1 MKKKLL
7 LLTLA
12 TFALTLHAQPPTVTI
27 DRVCYTILEQEGYS
41 CASSPVE
48 DPGNLN
54 NEDIIIRKSVEYNG
68 KEYPITRFYGYFYAN
83 EGQKICFPEG
93 LVEIVGGAPNA
104 VIEVVPQSVERLLQE
119 AFYGVTLPKELYLQN
134 VKIIGPWAFLC
145 EGLENLRIGASL
157 ELLGCNAF
165 SQSLKELVL
174 DDGVSGV
181 PLALTWNSLSC
192 LSQKEFKI
200 PYRSPLTL
208 SDCLMEHNKSVERI
222 VFPDVEE
229 IEYGGANSFSN
240 LSLTVYIY
248 GFFFRNCS
256 ALKEIVCL
264 GETPPEITNL
274 ELINTYPFNEAT
286 EFNIMDNIDQCILK
300 VPAGSE
306 QAYRNHPIWGKFK
319 TILGFENGDYT
330 SISSV
335 PSADSND
342 AAPVYYNLQGI
353 KVSNPAKGQ
362 LYIRTIGSKAEKVI
376 F

>member
-1 MKKKLL
+1 MRLIFTFLL
-7 LLTLA
+7 AALA
-12 TFALTLHAQPPTVTI
+12 LSLHGQPPTVTI
-27 DRVCYTILEQEGYS
+27 DRVCYTILEQEGYG

-48 DPGNLN
+48 NSENLN
-54 NEDIIIRKSVEYNG
+54 NEDIIILSSVEYNG
-68 KEYPITRFYGYFYAN
+68 KQYPVTHFYGYYYAN
-83 EGQKICFPEG
+83 EGQKICLPEG
-93 LVEIVGGAPNA
+93 IVEITGGAPSA
-104 VIEVVPQSVERLLQE
+104 VIEAVPQSVERLLQE
-119 AFYGVTLPKELYLQN
+119 AFYGTTLPNELYLRN
-134 VKIIGPWAFLC
+134 VKKIGPESFFC
-145 EGLENLRIGASL
+145 KGLENLRIGSSL

-165 SQSLKELVL
+165 SQTLKEFVL
-174 DDGVSGV
+174 DDGVPGV

-222 VFPDVEE
+222 VFPDIEE

-286 EFNIMDNIDQCILK
+286 EFNITDNMDRCILK

-306 QAYRNHPIWGKFK
+306 QAYRNDPVWGKFK

-342 AAPVYYNLQGI
+342 AVPVYYNLQGI

-362 LYIRTIGSKAEKVI
+362 LYIRATGSTAEKVI

>member
-1 MKKKLL
+1 MRLISIFS
-7 LLTLA
+7 LA
-12 TFALTLHAQPPTVTI
+12 ALALSLHAQPPTVTI
-27 DRVCYTILEQEGYS
+27 DRICYTILEQEGYG

-93 LVEIVGGAPNA
+93 IVEIVGGAPNA

-240 LSLTVYIY
+240 LSLTVCIY

-264 GETPPEITNL
+264 GETPPGITNL
-274 ELINTYPFNEAT
+274 ELINTYPLNEAT
-286 EFNIMDNIDQCILK
+286 EFNICDNMDQCILK
-300 VPAGSE
+300 GPAGSE

-330 SISSV
+330 SISGISG
-335 PSADSND
+335 ADYNL
-342 AAPVYYNLQGI
+342 AEPIYYNLQGI
-353 KVSNPAKGQ
+353 RVSHPVKGQ
-362 LYIRTIGSKAEKVI
+362 SYIRITGSKNEKVI
-376 F
+376 M